1 MLLRVVYVG
10 GRMSEKKWECGWERT
25 TIGCI
30 LFFVDG
36 PDVKYALYTGGMMQ
50 SFRQGI
56 ANTL

>member
-30 LFFVDG
+30 LFFVEG
-36 PDVKYALYTGGMMQ
+36 ADVKYAPIYR
-50 SFRQGI
+50 SNDAIF
-56 ANTL
+56 

>member
-30 LFFVDG
+30 LFFVEG
-36 PDVKYALYTGGMMQ
+36 ADVKYTPIYRSNDAI
-50 SFRQGI
+50 F
-56 ANTL
+56 